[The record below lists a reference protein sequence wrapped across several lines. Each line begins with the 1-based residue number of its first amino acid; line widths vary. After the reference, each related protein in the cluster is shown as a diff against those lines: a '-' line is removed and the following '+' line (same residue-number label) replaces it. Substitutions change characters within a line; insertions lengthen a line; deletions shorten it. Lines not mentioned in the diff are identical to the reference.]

1 MANNLI
7 LAISF
12 GLKLNSNLNSLIIII
27 MFKIHTAQSYINY
40 SSDSPSKDKIYL
52 IQQYVKTKINLKIGM
67 RVLRL
72 YRVDTNLQI

>member
-12 GLKLNSNLNSLIIII
+12 GFKLNSNLNSLIIII
-27 MFKIHTAQSYINY
+27 IFKIQTAQSYINY

-52 IQQYVKTKINLKIGM
+52 IQQYVKTKINLKNRNKSFKI
-67 RVLRL
+67 V
-72 YRVDTNLQI
+72 